1 MIALAIILAVYIDP
15 VGPVTEEPWDYL
27 CPIEMI
33 DVIEL
38 DDLER
43 KIRQQEIRE
52 FYRYLQEAAE

>member
-1 MIALAIILAVYIDP
+1 MLTLTIILALYLEP
-15 VGPVTEEPWDYL
+15 VGSVLEEPWDYL